1 MFNCSSC
8 SEMAPKTHNEWVKHG
23 WWISAEESEQ
33 PMLWITEHAVIE
45 GRHWCALAKKF
56 GHILNISPA
65 TNEYVLFS
73 VTSPDS
79 DLVKYRVQRKLLMAP
94 IPQVCFDVDPPLR
107 VLRPLKELWTSMPI
121 ELKSAREEAVK
132 KFLNLTPQDVLRA
145 RRQFMEH
152 TAYDDLRNAQPR
164 RATLPAPPRAPE
176 ETDPVYGVFAR
187 AVNINWVPVAER
199 NRRIRSPERVE
210 TEDTNSPSSSAPRRV
225 RPRTDGISQAGTS
238 EQHAA
243 VNVGGDEGQLHGSN
257 IFIAEEQNIATST
270 SEVLRSM
277 AMHTRQQSEAII
289 GSTQHMYV
297 SEDLTSNVHVV
308 PSTIQRNELQGRT
321 PVAPFTRANMRDEGL
336 RTRARGVRTRTRGV
350 RTPSARR
357 ARGARINDD
366 ELEQGINYVE
376 REDIDEPSN
385 DEGCPQVQRPEVSKG
400 PVVTFPSDDDIRAGY
415 LWGMEAIFHAPIDH
429 IRNVENVE
437 TNHRCLT
444 EKRVRE
450 MYQRIRGKDEA
461 LISHLT
467 LRPIA
472 YLVEVI
478 DSNGEMHKKEIPF
491 AIENA
496 TNVFDAV
503 WEQHQTSD
511 PGMMNMNR
519 ISWLENRVIWE
530 PIDGQHIVAACKQ
543 AQLEHAM
550 GLMSDNE
557 FDTKYATRKARF
569 MVFDNPRFYIE
580 ASVRINAKEFER
592 KFYTTMYEDLVKLRA
607 IWSACGKPNA
617 DIRTDDANRVK
628 AITMAASALH
638 WTVPLSGKST
648 TLGSLAKRMLEYTRH
663 AWQENEDWYAATLQ
677 VCKDHEEGI
686 LWYSEDDEK
695 KWKEYA
701 KKHSLDP
708 NVDVRV
714 DRRRMERL
722 WLRPLSRVPKQ
733 QYFRLAQELAAKPIV
748 DGRRQSQKY
757 YFNSATST
765 TPPKRTLAWVVDR
778 IQRREAVRNAIRW
791 LMVQSQ
797 KEPPG
802 SLSEF
807 FTIDVE
813 RFGREGARQFQVLGE
828 AIDKSMKKAWAT
840 PSVRSVSGLQKLE
853 VLIPPFIRQHY
864 VDIVAGGRG
873 YEGYRRDV
881 AHTAQLRWDWQVTIP
896 CTTGGDDANRIPIR
910 CRGGFF
916 EKECVELGEPCLWI
930 FDCRRNAIASDEA
943 VWSEEEYKT
952 VLRQLQRWM
961 INITRWNAV
970 FLLPAGTYFEQG
982 MRDLIAMS
990 PECTWLRGVWMFQP
1004 QNSANLRARPQTR
1017 WTSRTWCA
1025 SPGRCGY
1032 HNASPT

>member
-1 MFNCSSC
+1 MMKVVSKFN
-8 SEMAPKTHNEWVKHG
+8 APKFQ
-23 WWISAEESEQ
+23 ES
-33 PMLWITEHAVIE
+33 
-45 GRHWCALAKKF
+45 
-56 GHILNISPA
+56 
-65 TNEYVLFS
+65 
-73 VTSPDS
+73 
-79 DLVKYRVQRKLLMAP
+79 
-94 IPQVCFDVDPPLR
+94 
-107 VLRPLKELWTSMPI
+107 
-121 ELKSAREEAVK
+121 
-132 KFLNLTPQDVLRA
+132 
-145 RRQFMEH
+145 
-152 TAYDDLRNAQPR
+152 
-164 RATLPAPPRAPE
+164 
-176 ETDPVYGVFAR
+176 
-187 AVNINWVPVAER
+187 
-199 NRRIRSPERVE
+199 
-210 TEDTNSPSSSAPRRV
+210 
-225 RPRTDGISQAGTS
+225 
-238 EQHAA
+238 
-243 VNVGGDEGQLHGSN
+243 
-257 IFIAEEQNIATST
+257 
-270 SEVLRSM
+270 
-277 AMHTRQQSEAII
+277 
-289 GSTQHMYV
+289 
-297 SEDLTSNVHVV
+297 
-308 PSTIQRNELQGRT
+308 
-321 PVAPFTRANMRDEGL
+321 
-336 RTRARGVRTRTRGV
+336 
-350 RTPSARR
+350 
-357 ARGARINDD
+357 
-366 ELEQGINYVE
+366 
-376 REDIDEPSN
+376 
-385 DEGCPQVQRPEVSKG
+385 
-400 PVVTFPSDDDIRAGY
+400 
-415 LWGMEAIFHAPIDH
+415 
-429 IRNVENVE
+429 
-437 TNHRCLT
+437 
-444 EKRVRE
+444 
-450 MYQRIRGKDEA
+450 
-461 LISHLT
+461 
-467 LRPIA
+467 
-472 YLVEVI
+472 
-478 DSNGEMHKKEIPF
+478 PF
-491 AIENA
+491 ATENA

-503 WEQHQTSD
+503 WEQQQTSD
-511 PGMMNMNR
+511 LGMMNMNR
-519 ISWLENRVIWE
+519 ILSLENRVIWE

-592 KFYTTMYEDLVKLRA
+592 QFYTTMYEDLVKLRA

-828 AIDKSMKKAWAT
+828 TIDKSMKKAWAT

-990 PECTWLRGVWMFQP
+990 PECSWLRGVWMFQP
-1004 QNSANLRARPQTR
+1004 QTVPTYVHDLKHGGQVERGVQVLGDVAIIMHHPHESRVSQNVRRGMNKLPVVFEDKWTDGRMPRAEDRLER
-1017 WTSRTWCA
+1017 
-1025 SPGRCGY
+1025 
-1032 HNASPT
+1032 SPTELHRLVLAYLPEKWGLVAVGITTSIADIVHNGFVGSQVIVLDGSSTRTRFLHSTLQTMFGNQMQMTTTTTTTTVVSEGVVQEDVNPNSEDIDPDEEDVGLEDVGPEYVVPMVGRRRSTTQVVHSSADESSDKDGSDGNDDDVDTIGSAGEDLHSEDTMERGEHGKRQNSEEDSEDVTYGTNRDSREDSSEEHESSASYNTVDKQRTNFYQT